1 MVSKLYSKHRL
12 SIASSAQDN
21 TVVSDWRL
29 RIDNTQPIMEFSI
42 CKLFIINLLQFIRN
56 KVALSKNFY
65 IAPSEID
72 RMYYWEYEYF
82 MEEVNRTIKEENERN
97 QKQNEQ
103 YNAGTM
109 MRNAKSYVPKMPNA
123 LKMPSM
129 PKF

>member
-29 RIDNTQPIMEFSI
+29 HIDNTQPIMEFSI
-42 CKLFIINLLQFIRN
+42 CKLFIINLIQLIRN

-103 YNAGTM
+103 YNSNSM
-109 MRNAKSYVPKMPNA
+109 MRNAKSYMPKMPSTP
-123 LKMPSM
+123 KMPSM

>member
-1 MVSKLYSKHRL
+1 
-12 SIASSAQDN
+12 
-21 TVVSDWRL
+21 
-29 RIDNTQPIMEFSI
+29 MEFSI
-42 CKLFIINLLQFIRN
+42 CKLFIINLLQLIRN

-72 RMYYWEYEYF
+72 MMYYWEYEYF

-103 YNAGTM
+103 YNTSSM
-109 MRNAKSYVPKMPNA
+109 MRQAKSSMPKLPSA
-123 LKMPSM
+123 PKMPSM